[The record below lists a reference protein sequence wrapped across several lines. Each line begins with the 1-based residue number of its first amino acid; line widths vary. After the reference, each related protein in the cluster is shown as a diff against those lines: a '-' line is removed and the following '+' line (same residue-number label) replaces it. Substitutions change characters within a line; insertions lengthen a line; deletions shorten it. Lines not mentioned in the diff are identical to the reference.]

1 MARSL
6 TITQEENP
14 KANWLLVG
22 FVLLAVAFLAVGS
35 VITMAYAAD
44 EPVAEAR

>member
-14 KANWLLVG
+14 KANWLFVG
-22 FVLLAVAFLAVGS
+22 FALLAIGFLAVGS
-35 VITMAYAAD
+35 VITMASFDDDA
-44 EPVAEAR
+44 VVEAR